1 MVELFRNPK
10 IDWLDA
16 KKFFIGLTIVLLLL
30 GAVAVQVRG
39 FNLGVDF
46 TGGTLMTVRFKEQ
59 PSLPEIRSAL
69 SAAHIDTTKVTL
81 QPVTS
86 RPNEL
91 IIHSPQLGTGT
102 ESERR
107 VDEDKR
113 SIIGAMQLLNPAG
126 DIAAGK
132 ININSV
138 DAAGIEAELRQAD
151 PLNIKAQYFPTE
163 HPYRQVGDQITSF
176 RNGPNRGFLQDIG
189 SLQGLNLEVKD
200 YPAFDQSKVKSVILD
215 RFYAGKIDLNL
226 AGRGEIEEAL
236 GRIDPLGVGAGSE
249 VYAKAAQAI
258 SDYRRN
264 SSGVITDIS
273 LIQTQDVSAELLD
286 KMTANFTE
294 GNFAVISA
302 DVVGAVVGQDLRN
315 RAIYVTL
322 AALAGMLV
330 YIAFRF
336 EWIYGVAAVLA
347 VFHDILI
354 TLGIFALFQWEISLT
369 VIAALLTL
377 VGYSMNDTIVIF
389 DRIRE
394 NVRLRRR
401 DSLAQIANDSINQT
415 LSRTVITAGL
425 TFVSVVAIVLFG
437 GEVLR
442 GFALALTIGII
453 IGTYSS
459 IAVASP
465 MMLWWEYV
473 TGRNK
478 GRGRPGEPRAR
489 ATERTLAKA

>member
-1 MVELFRNPK
+1 L
-10 IDWLDA
+10 
-16 KKFFIGLTIVLLLL
+16 
-30 GAVAVQVRG
+30 
-39 FNLGVDF
+39 
-46 TGGTLMTVRFKEQ
+46 
-59 PSLPEIRSAL
+59 
-69 SAAHIDTTKVTL
+69 
-81 QPVTS
+81 
-86 RPNEL
+86 
-91 IIHSPQLGTGT
+91 
-102 ESERR
+102 
-107 VDEDKR
+107 
-113 SIIGAMQLLNPAG
+113 
-126 DIAAGK
+126 
-132 ININSV
+132 
-138 DAAGIEAELRQAD
+138 
-151 PLNIKAQYFPTE
+151 
-163 HPYRQVGDQITSF
+163 
-176 RNGPNRGFLQDIG
+176 
-189 SLQGLNLEVKD
+189 
-200 YPAFDQSKVKSVILD
+200 
-215 RFYAGKIDLNL
+215 YAGKIDLNL
-226 AGRGEIEEAL
+226 AGRSEIEEAL
-236 GRIDPLGVGAGSE
+236 GRIDPLKVGTGSDTY
-249 VYAKAAQAI
+249 VKAAQAI
-258 SDYRRN
+258 ADFRKN

-273 LIQTQDVSAELLD
+273 LLQTQEVSAELLE
-286 KMTANFTE
+286 KMKPYFTE

-354 TLGIFALFQWEISLT
+354 TLGFFSLFHWEISLT

-377 VGYSMNDTIVIF
+377 VGYSMNDTIVVF

-394 NVRLRRR
+394 NVRLRRK

-415 LSRTVITAGL
+415 LSRTVITSGL

-465 MMLWWEYV
+465 MMLWWEYI
-473 TGRNK
+473 TGSKR
-478 GRGRPGEPRAR
+478 GRGRPGEVKGR
-489 ATERTLAKA
+489 ATERNLARV